1 MKSPLMGTVA
11 LAALANVVASGVALA
26 KKEAKA
32 AKESGWCKANNCKT
46 TFGEGKNACAGH
58 EAKGVK
64 KEDCVKD
71 SKGTWETGPKPK

>member
-26 KKEAKA
+26 KKEGKPGKA
-32 AKESGWCKANNCKT
+32 AGWCKANSCKT
-46 TFGEGKNACAGH
+46 SFGEGKNTCAGQ

-64 KEDCVKD
+64 KEECEKD